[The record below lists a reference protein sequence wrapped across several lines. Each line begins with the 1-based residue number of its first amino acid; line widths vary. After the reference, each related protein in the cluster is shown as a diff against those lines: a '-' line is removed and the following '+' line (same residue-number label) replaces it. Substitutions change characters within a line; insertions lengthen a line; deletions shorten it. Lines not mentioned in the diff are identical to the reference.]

1 LKVISL
7 IVVGKLKDKNL
18 EEIERGYL
26 KRIPT
31 LKIIEVKKE
40 EDVLA
45 KVKGDLY
52 LLEEKGK
59 LMDSPEFSNWLY
71 KSMEKNEFSLAIG
84 GAAGHHQ
91 SVISASKGSISLSP
105 LTFPHKLARILLV
118 EQLYRAMTLREG
130 HPYHK

>member
-1 LKVISL
+1 MKVIHI

-18 EEIERGYL
+18 EEIEQTYL
-26 KRIPT
+26 KRVPT

-40 EDVLA
+40 EDVIS

-59 LMDSPEFSNWLY
+59 LMDTPDFSKWLY
-71 KSMEKNEFSLAIG
+71 SSMEKNEFSLVIG

-91 SVISASKGSISLSP
+91 SVISAAKGSLS
-105 LTFPHKLARILLV
+105 FPHKLARILLV
-118 EQLYRAMTLREG
+118 EQIYRAVSLKEG